1 MVRGFKENDWETI
14 MKIWLDANIT
24 AHDFI
29 SEEYWAGNYDMV
41 KEMLPQAEVYV
52 YEDDSTNQIEGFIG
66 LSDSYIAGLFVRREN
81 QSQGIG
87 KQILDYVKNRKTDLR
102 LHVYQKNLR
111 AVRFYQREEF
121 LIESEGVDENTGEK
135 EYLMIWK
142 NILESIMYS

>member
-29 SEEYWAGNYDMV
+29 SEEYWVGNYDMV

-135 EYLMIWK
+135 EYFMIWK

>member
-29 SEEYWAGNYDMV
+29 SEEYWVGNYDMV